1 MASRTDPRTR
11 SHDEPAHDEPAHDV
25 DLTRLRLALLRLARR
40 LRQEHAGD
48 LTPSQLS
55 ALSCIEREGPVSL
68 RDLAEMERVQPPS
81 ISRIVG
87 ALEGEGWVERIADTE
102 DRRVV
107 LITATPMAHR
117 ELDRIRRERNAWLAG
132 RLASL
137 DGHQRDAVLAALD
150 GLEALIDDLPDGP
163 GEVVRTESHP

>member
-1 MASRTDPRTR
+1 MAPRTDLLTHPP
-11 SHDEPAHDEPAHDV
+11 DEPVPEEE
-25 DLTRLRLALLRLARR
+25 LTRLRLALLRLARR

-55 ALSCIEREGPVSL
+55 ALSCIEREGPLSL

-87 ALEGEGWVERIADTE
+87 ALEGEGWVERIADAE

-107 LITATPMAHR
+107 LVTATPMARR

-132 RLASL
+132 RLAALAS
-137 DGHQRDAVLAALD
+137 DERRAVLRALD
-150 GLEALIDDLPDGP
+150 GLEALMDDLPDEPEP
-163 GEVVRTESHP
+163 GGARP

>member
-1 MASRTDPRTR
+1 MAPRTDLR
-11 SHDEPAHDEPAHDV
+11 SRHRGEPVPEQ

-55 ALSCIEREGPVSL
+55 ALSCIEREGPLSL

-87 ALEGEGWVERIADTE
+87 ALEGEGWVERIADTD

-107 LITATPMAHR
+107 LVSATPMARR

-132 RLASL
+132 RIASL
-137 DGHQRDAVLAALD
+137 DERQRDAVLAALD
-150 GLEALIDDLPDGP
+150 GLEALMDDLPDDP
-163 GEVVRTESHP
+163 GEAATAGSHP

>member
-1 MASRTDPRTR
+1 MTTTARPPTPAPPSAPALGD
-11 SHDEPAHDEPAHDV
+11 DE
-25 DLTRLRLALLRLARR
+25 LTRLRLAVLRLARR

-55 ALSCIEREGPVSL
+55 ALSCVEREGPLSL

-87 ALEGEGWVERIADTE
+87 SLEGEGWVERVADAA

-107 LITATPMAHR
+107 LVSATAKARR

-132 RLASL
+132 RLAEL
-137 DGHQRDAVLAALD
+137 PAGEQRAVLDALD
-150 GLEALIDDLPDGP
+150 GLEHLMDGQ
-163 GEVVRTESHP
+163 GDEAVTS